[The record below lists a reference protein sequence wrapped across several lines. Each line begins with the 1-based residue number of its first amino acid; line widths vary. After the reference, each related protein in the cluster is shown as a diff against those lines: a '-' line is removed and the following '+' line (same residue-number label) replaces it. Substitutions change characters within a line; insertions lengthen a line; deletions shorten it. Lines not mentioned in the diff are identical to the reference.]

1 MFIPVAEYMPDQP
14 DLQNPGS
21 AYVRNCLPRTAQSYG
36 PMPSLAAYSNGLTA
50 RCQGAFACQDTAG
63 NVNAFAGDAG
73 QLYRLVGGTTG
84 WADVSKPGGYATG
97 NDQRWSPSLF
107 GARVLMTNFAD
118 PIQSF
123 IIGASSSFT
132 DLATAA
138 PRARYLAVVRDWLVA
153 GNTFDP
159 VDGSQPQRVWWPAID
174 DPTNWPTPG
183 TSAAAAVQSDFQ
195 DLVGDAGWVQGI
207 VGNLGTADG
216 AVFQERGIVRMNYV
230 GPPAI
235 FSFTTAEGARGTPA
249 PGSIAQLGAIVYY
262 LGEDGFYAFDGSR
275 STPIGANKI
284 DKTFFADLD
293 QSYFSRISSAVDPIN
308 KLCLW
313 AYPGIGNSGGNPNR
327 ILAYNWSLDRFTIS
341 DLASELIFCS
351 LSFGASLDGLDAT
364 GFTLETLPF
373 SLDSRAW
380 TGGRILLSAFD
391 ASHRLNYFTGANLAA
406 TVDTG
411 EAQLFPGTRAVVTNA
426 RPIVDGGTPSVALGT
441 RERVVDAV
449 SYGPAVAIDAIGNA
463 PQRAAARYHRAR
475 LAVPAGASFTHIS
488 GVEIDAVPEG
498 RR

>member
-1 MFIPVAEYMPDQP
+1 MLVPVAEYMPDQP

-21 AYVRNCLPRTAQSYG
+21 GFVRNCLPRTARSYG

-50 RCQGAFACQDTAG
+50 RCQGAFACQDAAG
-63 NVNAFAGDAG
+63 NVNAFAGDAA
-73 QLYRLVGGTTG
+73 QLYRLVGGTTS
-84 WADVSKPGGYATG
+84 WADVSKAGGYATV
-97 NDQRWSPSLF
+97 NDQRWSPALF
-107 GARVLMTNFAD
+107 GARVLMTNFTD

-123 IIGASSSFT
+123 VIGTSASFA
-132 DLATAA
+132 DLAAAA
-138 PRARYLAVVRDWLVA
+138 PRARHLAVVRDWLVA

-159 VDGSQPQRVWWPAID
+159 ANGSQPQRIWWPAID

-207 VGNLGTADG
+207 VGNLGAADG
-216 AVFQERGIVRMNYV
+216 AVFQERAITRMNYV

-249 PGSIAQLGAIVYY
+249 PGSIAQLGAVVYY

-293 QSYFSRISSAVDPIN
+293 QSYFHRISAAVDPIN

-327 ILAYNWSLDRFTIS
+327 ILAYNWSLDRFTVS
-341 DLASELIFCS
+341 DLACELILRS
-351 LSFGASLDGLDAT
+351 LGFGYSLDGLDAT
-364 GFTLETLPF
+364 GSTLDTLPF

-391 ASHRLNYFTGANLAA
+391 PAHRLSYFTGAALSP

-426 RPIVDGGTPSVALGT
+426 RPIVDGGVPSVALGT
-441 RERVVDAV
+441 RERIIDPV
-449 SYGPAVAIDAIGNA
+449 SYGTAVAVDAIGNA
-463 PQRAAARYHRAR
+463 PQRSAARYHRAR
-475 LAVPAGASFTHIS
+475 LTLPAGAGFTHIG